1 MLKENQAEKSYR
13 AIHDMLAQ
21 GELQPGER
29 LVNRTLAERIGVS
42 VIPVREALHRL
53 ATEGLIEHT
62 PGAGAFVREPN
73 RQDLEELYVL
83 RDANESCAAGEAA
96 KYITDL
102 QLEELEAIL
111 QHMIQLADQVEA
123 TAKQKAT
130 KSIFDSWL
138 DDESQ
143 YHEIIVEA
151 SRNRLLAKV
160 IREYRAIDRIFEAQ
174 RMSPEILTLEVAR
187 RTCTD
192 RQQFL
197 KALGKRDSVLARKL
211 MSEQIQKGRKTVL
224 GFFSKRRRE
233 G

>member
-1 MLKENQAEKSYR
+1 
-13 AIHDMLAQ
+13 MLAQ

-130 KSIFDSWL
+130 KAGG
-138 DDESQ
+138 EKGQ
-143 YHEIIVEA
+143 
-151 SRNRLLAKV
+151 
-160 IREYRAIDRIFEAQ
+160 
-174 RMSPEILTLEVAR
+174 P
-187 RTCTD
+187 
-192 RQQFL
+192 
-197 KALGKRDSVLARKL
+197 GSV
-211 MSEQIQKGRKTVL
+211 
-224 GFFSKRRRE
+224 
-233 G
+233 

>member
-1 MLKENQAEKSYR
+1 MKENQAEKSYR
-13 AIHDMLAQ
+13 AIHDMLAR
-21 GELQPGER
+21 GELEPGER

-62 PGAGAFVREPN
+62 PGAGATVREPN
-73 RQDLEELYVL
+73 RQDLEELYIL

-96 KYITDL
+96 KYITDI

-111 QHMIQLADQVEA
+111 QHMIKLADQVEA

-174 RMSPEILTLEVAR
+174 RMSPDILTIEVAR

-197 KALGKRDSVLARKL
+197 QALGNRDSELARKL